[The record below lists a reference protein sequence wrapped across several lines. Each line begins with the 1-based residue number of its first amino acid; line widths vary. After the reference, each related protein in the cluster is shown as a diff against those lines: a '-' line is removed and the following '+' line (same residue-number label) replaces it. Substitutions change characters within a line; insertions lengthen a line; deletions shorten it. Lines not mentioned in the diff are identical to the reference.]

1 MGDIGANLEAVRKR
15 IEAAAR
21 RAGRD
26 PAGVELLAVSK
37 RVGPERIDAAIAAG
51 VRRLGESRVQEVE
64 EKMPLVRGAAEW
76 HFIGPLQSNKAAL
89 AARLFDT
96 IHSLSRTELV
106 GRLAGAAAAARRLI
120 GIYVQVDADA
130 ADGRAVDQVT
140 ALCRAVAVADGL
152 SLRGLM
158 RMAPYDPDP
167 EAARP
172 YFAGLREL
180 RDRVHGAEPA
190 LGELGLSMGMS
201 GDFEVAIEE
210 GATIIRVGTAIF
222 GERPR

>member
-106 GRLAGAAAAARRLI
+106 GRLAGAAAAAGRVI

-130 ADGRAVDQVT
+130 ADGRAVDAVT

-180 RDRVHGAEPA
+180 RDRVHRAEPA

-201 GDFEVAIEE
+201 SDFEVAIEE
-210 GATIIRVGTAIF
+210 GATIVRVGTAIF

>member
-1 MGDIGANLEAVRKR
+1 MGDIGANLEAVRQR
-15 IEAAAR
+15 IASAAR

-26 PAGVELLAVSK
+26 PDGVELLAVSK

-51 VRRLGESRVQEVE
+51 VRRLGESRVQEAE

-96 IHSLSRTELV
+96 VHSLSRAELV
-106 GRLAGAAAAARRLI
+106 GRLAGAAVAAGRVV

-130 ADGRAVDQVT
+130 ADDGAVDQVL

-158 RMAPYDPDP
+158 LMAPYDPDP
-167 EAARP
+167 EASRP

-180 RDRVHGAEPA
+180 RDRVHRAEPA

-210 GATIIRVGTAIF
+210 GATIVRVGTAIF
-222 GERPR
+222 GERP